1 MTWTYVWLGVTAVAL
16 MLEFLT
22 SDLLSIWFAGGGIV
36 AMILALCGLSWY
48 VHLPVF
54 IVLSF
59 VLLLSF
65 RKVVMKYL
73 NKGDAHTNADA
84 AIGKEYK
91 LLTPISLNEAG
102 SIKVNDVVWSAVTEN
117 EGESVSEGTLV
128 KVKYIKGN
136 KYIVEVVK

>member
-16 MLEFLT
+16 IVEFIT
-22 SDLLSIWFAGGGIV
+22 SDLLSIWFAGGGII

-48 VHLPVF
+48 VHLPIF

-65 RKVVMKYL
+65 RKMAMRYF
-73 NKGDAHTNADA
+73 NKGDARTNADA

-91 LLTPISLNEAG
+91 LLTPISLNEPG
-102 SIKVNDVVWSAVTEN
+102 SIKVNDIIWSAVTEN
-117 EGESVSEGTLV
+117 ESDSVSEGTLV
-128 KVKYIKGN
+128 KIKYIKGN
-136 KYIVEVVK
+136 KYVVEVVE